1 MKLPLRP
8 FAILSFG
15 LLCTGACCTADA
27 VNPGPP
33 PSVSVPVHA
42 APDGALPPA
51 PPDMVV
57 IPGPLKS
64 FLRMAGVSQEVSP
77 DGVLPLVSRN
87 VFLRGYDSG
96 QQTEFLLLLNR
107 YVEFARELQS
117 LADANG
123 TIHITGCDDAVRL
136 LHVLGYQF
144 QQPCGHKSAYLTTA
158 NAERAFLTIDSG
170 FPLVD
175 LEEALQKHID
185 FTYSWPATPVPAL
198 FREKD
203 WTSASSW
210 RKKGGATLL
219 DVLLHDPNLD
229 RLYWALSKQD
239 EQTRLSLRRSPGL
252 KVLLP
257 VAPALD
263 FYGSQISIRS
273 GRVLLPGGQ
282 AAEHGWEDL
291 VGASPKY
298 PGDFVIRLCTR
309 DRGWLAGYFDAL
321 SRVSR
326 EQQVHLTQ
334 APRLKR
340 LYEAYSDAGIGSS
353 ATAGV
358 FQKNAELLMLFTR
371 LQWQPGGDPYV
382 PATLAIWSEILNEKS
397 NPKAVHD
404 WVKHSHS
411 LNSPEQLLEAMT
423 ASANVETNIGPL
435 QIYLMMSEIDNARA
449 PGPRLSDATVRLL
462 AGKFS
467 RLHSWYLIFS
477 EFPALDDTSITR
489 FLNSAD
495 AVNGISSPALRA
507 NALGAFQANVG
518 IWEILA
524 RQQELPAKKLNTSWQ
539 ETVQPFATV
548 SSNIKLFEAS
558 RASLRSVLKAATGEA
573 DLSQDEIIDLLA
585 GPPQESAAG
594 RRVHEEL
601 ADRMRS
607 VMDDQRLVS
616 LDTLFGLNDG
626 LNEMAHGSAVGD
638 RLIPLAGNLREFEMP
653 RPIFTAS
660 EKIEWAPEIYS
671 SRHAELQVRTDL
683 TRVIRGP
690 GSPAQLEAAR
700 GQLTPFLRDTLVG
713 LNYAY
718 YEPPGAQV
726 LHQNPLFV
734 RSHDFSGASV
744 LGFNGIWEAPDLI
757 GIGITAGGGAYLIG
771 SLADLPYALAT
782 MEEDFISPDN
792 VQALIWRGAAP
803 ALLVSAIEP
812 RWWRVSTTELH
823 AATLYQRFG
832 EELLRASA
840 GNEELRSK
848 VLDILSGRM
857 APRRLDLTERA
868 LQKPEDVGALIPQLL
883 PAETFYLAAEFR
895 RRFPAEAASL
905 GAAGPELDA
914 LVRNHPSDASEQR
927 LSRDFGVPHPT
938 LEQTNA
944 CAILNVKP
952 LPAFGGSPSR
962 LFGESWESTN
972 LYWARLAD
980 EMGYPPAMLNL
991 LAPELSRH
999 MIASIFATDI
1009 EDWPA
1014 LLRAMEQTGDD
1025 FRHGKIRLPA
1035 AATLPQQATISQR

>member
-1 MKLPLRP
+1 MKLPLRS
-8 FAILSFG
+8 FAILVTG
-15 LLCTGACCTADA
+15 LLCVWAC
-27 VNPGPP
+27 P
-33 PSVSVPVHA
+33 PSSA
-42 APDGALPPA
+42 ANPRPKPALPLPSADGALPVT
-51 PPDMVV
+51 PDTVI
-57 IPGPLKS
+57 IPGPMKS

-77 DGVLPLVSRN
+77 DSVLPLVARN
-87 VFLRGYDSG
+87 VFLRGYDNN

-107 YVEFARELQS
+107 YVDFARELRS
-117 LADANG
+117 LADPGG
-123 TIHITGCDDAVRL
+123 TIRVTGCDDAARL
-136 LHVLGYQF
+136 LHVLGYAF
-144 QQPCGHKSAYLTTA
+144 QQPCGQKRAYLVTS

-175 LEEALQKHID
+175 LEEALDKHTL
-185 FTYSWPATPVPAL
+185 FSCPWPATEVPAL

-203 WTSASSW
+203 WTSISSW
-210 RKKGGATLL
+210 RKKGGAALL
-219 DVLLHDPNLD
+219 DVLLHDPNID
-229 RLYWALSKQD
+229 RLYWAMSKQ
-239 EQTRLSLRRSPGL
+239 EEETRVSLRRSPGL
-252 KVLLP
+252 RNLLP
-257 VAPALD
+257 IAAPLD

-273 GRVLLPGGQ
+273 GRVLLPGGS

-291 VGASPKY
+291 VEASPKS
-298 PGDFVIRLCTR
+298 PGDFVTRLCMR
-309 DRGWLAGYFDAL
+309 DRGWLAAYFDAL

-326 EQQVHLTQ
+326 AQQAHLTQ
-334 APRLKR
+334 SPRLRR
-340 LYEAYSDAGIGSS
+340 LYEAYSAAGQGSS

-371 LQWQPGGDPYV
+371 LQWQPDGQPYM
-382 PATLAIWSEILNEKS
+382 PATVAIWREILNQKTNSKPIHEWARRS
-397 NPKAVHD
+397 RN
-404 WVKHSHS
+404 W
-411 LNSPEQLLEAMT
+411 NSPEQLLEAMA
-423 ASANVETNIGPL
+423 ASANVETSTGPL
-435 QIYLMMSEIDNARA
+435 QVYLMLSEIDGARA
-449 PGPRLSDATVRLL
+449 PRPRLSDATARQL
-462 AGKFS
+462 ANRFS
-467 RLHSWYLIFS
+467 QLHSWYLIFS
-477 EFPALDDTSITR
+477 EFPALDDTSVTQ
-489 FLNSAD
+489 FLSSAE
-495 AVNGISSPALRA
+495 AVSGISGPALRA

-524 RQQELPAKKLNTSWQ
+524 RQREIPNAKMNSSWQ
-539 ETVQPFATV
+539 EAVQPFAAA
-548 SSNIKLFEAS
+548 SSSIKLFEAS
-558 RASLRSVLKAATGEA
+558 RNSLRSVLMAAAGRS

-594 RRVHEEL
+594 RRAHEQL
-601 ADRMRS
+601 ADRMHA
-607 VMDDQRLVS
+607 VMDDQRLAS
-616 LDTLFGLNDG
+616 LDTLFALYQGLG
-626 LNEMAHGSAVGD
+626 EMAHGTAASD
-638 RLIPLAGNLREFEMP
+638 RLLPLAGSLREFEMP

-683 TRVIRGP
+683 SRIIRGP
-690 GSPAQLEAAR
+690 ASPGQLEAAR

-734 RSHDFSGASV
+734 RSHDFSGTSV
-744 LGFNGIWEAPDLI
+744 LGFSGVWDPPDLI

-812 RWWRVSTTELH
+812 RWWGVSPAELH
-823 AATLYQRFG
+823 AAALYQRFG
-832 EELLRASA
+832 EDLLRAAS
-840 GNEELRSK
+840 GNAELKAK
-848 VLDILSGRM
+848 VLDILSDRM
-857 APRRLDLTERA
+857 APRRFDMTEQA
-868 LQKPEDVGALIPQLL
+868 LQHPADVAALIPELL
-883 PAETFYLAAEFR
+883 PAESFYLAAEFR
-895 RRFPAEAASL
+895 RRFPAESGSWGAS
-905 GAAGPELDA
+905 GQELDA
-914 LVRNHPSDASEQR
+914 LAHSHPSDTSQER

-980 EMGYPPAMLNL
+980 EMGYPPPMLNV

-999 MIASIFATDI
+999 MTASIFATDI

-1014 LLRAMEQTGDD
+1014 LLRAMEQTGND
-1025 FRHGKIRLPA
+1025 FRHGKFSVPGV
-1035 AATLPQQATISQR
+1035 ATISQQTTISQR